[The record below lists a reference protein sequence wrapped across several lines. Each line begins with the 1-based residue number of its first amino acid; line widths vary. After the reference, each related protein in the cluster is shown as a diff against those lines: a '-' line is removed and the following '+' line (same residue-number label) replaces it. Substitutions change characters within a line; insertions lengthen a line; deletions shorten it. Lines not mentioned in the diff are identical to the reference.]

1 MSIIIELG
9 IGIGIAIAV
18 YKLQARTSKLAEE
31 LLSRISFMTSRV
43 DSLLEQRRVDEQ
55 SKKAFECKRIIDH
68 LVYIQKK
75 ELELKEYLTD
85 YISGDT
91 TSEQLQYF
99 IKQNFMPIA
108 KYRIREIEDAT
119 RQLGDKL
126 SDNRLRLD
134 FLSYIEAFLN
144 LSETVMVDG
153 KKQNDDDLESFI
165 ISINLQL
172 RRVQEFLT
180 RFRKEI
186 EQNDDSASSLYPYLL
201 LIYDPGFIAQDRQ
214 HSKMRLEALMQ
225 FFSIHIAIFKTVY

>member
-1 MSIIIELG
+1 MLKNSIFKEIILPDIGSFDIPNWIATIIELG
-9 IGIGIAIAV
+9 IGIVLAIVV
-18 YKLQARTSKLAEE
+18 YRLQAKTSKLAED
-31 LLSRISFMTSRV
+31 LLSKISLMTSRV
-43 DSLLEQRRVDEQ
+43 DSLLEQRRLDEQ

-68 LVYIQKK
+68 LEYIRKK
-75 ELELKEYLTD
+75 ELELKEYLTE

-126 SDNRLRLD
+126 SDNKLRLD

-144 LSETVMVDG
+144 LSETVIVDD
-153 KKQNDDDLESFI
+153 KQQNEDDLESFI

-180 RFRKEI
+180 RFRNEIKE
-186 EQNDDSASSLYPYLL
+186 NNDSA
-201 LIYDPGFIAQDRQ
+201 
-214 HSKMRLEALMQ
+214 K
-225 FFSIHIAIFKTVY
+225 

>member
-1 MSIIIELG
+1 MAFDIPNWVSIIIE
-9 IGIGIAIAV
+9 IGIGIAIAITV

-55 SKKAFECKRIIDH
+55 SKKVFECKRIIDH
-68 LVYIQKK
+68 LEYIQKK

-126 SDNRLRLD
+126 SDNKLRLD

-144 LSETVMVDG
+144 LSEIVIVDS
-153 KKQNDDDLESFI
+153 KRENDDDLESFI

-186 EQNDDSASSLYPYLL
+186 EHYDSA
-201 LIYDPGFIAQDRQ
+201 
-214 HSKMRLEALMQ
+214 K
-225 FFSIHIAIFKTVY
+225 

>member
-1 MSIIIELG
+1 MSSFDIPNWVATIIELG
-9 IGIGIAIAV
+9 IGIVIAIVV
-18 YKLQARTSKLAEE
+18 YRLQTKTSKLAEE
-31 LLSRISFMTSRV
+31 LLSKISFMTSRV
-43 DSLLEQRRVDEQ
+43 DSVLEQRRVDEQ

-68 LVYIQKK
+68 LEYIRKK
-75 ELELKEYLTD
+75 ELELKEYLTE

-126 SDNRLRLD
+126 SDNKLRLE

-144 LSETVMVDG
+144 LSETVVVDG
-153 KKQNDDDLESFI
+153 KQQNEDDLESFI

-180 RFRKEI
+180 RFRNETKE
-186 EQNDDSASSLYPYLL
+186 NDNSA
-201 LIYDPGFIAQDRQ
+201 
-214 HSKMRLEALMQ
+214 K
-225 FFSIHIAIFKTVY
+225 